1 MKAWFRTS
9 TVTSRRTRLP
19 KAVGSGGSDLDDV
32 NLLQDD
38 ARTDSARQSQLSQ
51 EIRCSLSQEDGSL
64 PIFEAGSGCTAPY
77 FEPGLAGESAGHEP
91 CKLRQRREWRR
102 GRASCQG
109 PGLWSRAAKTQL
121 HGAADCSGGEGK
133 RRAEDSHRGSL
144 HALSRRVKSCFFN
157 QQ

>member
-51 EIRCSLSQEDGSL
+51 ENSVLL
-64 PIFEAGSGCTAPY
+64 VSGR
-77 FEPGLAGESAGHEP
+77 
-91 CKLRQRREWRR
+91 RQP
-102 GRASCQG
+102 SD
-109 PGLWSRAAKTQL
+109 L
-121 HGAADCSGGEGK
+121 
-133 RRAEDSHRGSL
+133 
-144 HALSRRVKSCFFN
+144 
-157 QQ
+157 